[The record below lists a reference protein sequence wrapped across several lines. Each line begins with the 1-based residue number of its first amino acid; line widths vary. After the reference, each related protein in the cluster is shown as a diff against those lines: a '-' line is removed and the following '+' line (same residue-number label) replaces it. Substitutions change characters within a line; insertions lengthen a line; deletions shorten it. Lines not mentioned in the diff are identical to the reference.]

1 MKNCCLLPIKIST
14 FPNREIRVP
23 DIVMKN
29 FDVLKI
35 TLLSSSDTKVSV
47 PKITQKPFLLSPD
60 HMDKMKKL
68 PF

>member
-29 FDVLKI
+29 FDV
-35 TLLSSSDTKVSV
+35 